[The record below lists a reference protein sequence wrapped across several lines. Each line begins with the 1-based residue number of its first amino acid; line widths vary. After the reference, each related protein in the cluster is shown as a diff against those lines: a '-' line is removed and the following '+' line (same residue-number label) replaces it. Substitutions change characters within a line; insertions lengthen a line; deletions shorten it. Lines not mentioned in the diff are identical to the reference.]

1 MERGFYQIYVVLAVA
16 ASFAITFFAIR
27 GVTKKSTRIRKKFVL
42 VIEGICEFL
51 FVGVFP
57 GIGISITNDKCD
69 THPFE
74 LGSINTAY
82 TLWIIFAF
90 GYLLSR
96 YFKKQLSPIAI
107 LIVAAALVGGAAFCL
122 AICIHFLP
130 MIFAVIFP
138 GFGLLYLSPFL
149 SLLFLTYEIIRLNKF
164 LKEKLNTSDPT
175 AVNKINVFN
184 NWLKKY
190 HLGFTVFL
198 AIPITLAIQAVLHL
212 FGQRADSI
220 IYQFTDSCGY
230 LLSKYQECSCG
241 GDHYLCSIAANGNK
255 KLVKPTRFGVR
266 ANEKIVVN
274 RQLLIANAFENWL
287 EDYTPRLHK
296 VVRHTYDSMGIPV
309 NKWSKHKHFANIL
322 YLLMKPLEWLFLL
335 WLYLLDTKPENRIA
349 KQYLPKKELNEFLNS
364 N

>member
-1 MERGFYQIYVVLAVA
+1 METGFYQIYILLAVA
-16 ASFAITFFAIR
+16 ASFATLFFAIR
-27 GVTKKSTRIRKKFVL
+27 GVTKKPITKRKFFIQ
-42 VIEGICEFL
+42 VIEGLCEFL
-51 FVGVFP
+51 FIAVFP
-57 GIGISITNDKCD
+57 GIGIAVTDDKCD

-74 LGSINTAY
+74 LGSLNTTY
-82 TLWIIFAF
+82 TLWIVFALA
-90 GYLLSR
+90 YLLSR
-96 YFKKQLSPIAI
+96 YFKKYLSPI
-107 LIVAAALVGGAAFCL
+107 LISVVASALIGGALFCL

-138 GFGLLYLSPFL
+138 GFGLLYLSPFV
-149 SLLFLTYEIIRLNKF
+149 SLLFLILEMIRLNKF
-164 LKEKLNTSDPT
+164 LREKLKTTTSEIVT
-175 AVNKINVFN
+175 KIDTFN

-190 HLGFTVFL
+190 HLRFTAFL
-198 AIPITLAIQAVLHL
+198 SAPLILAIQAALYL

-266 ANEKIVVN
+266 ANEKIIVN

-287 EDYTPRLHK
+287 EDYMPRLHK

-309 NKWSKHKHFANIL
+309 NKWSKHKHFANII
-322 YLLMKPLEWLFLL
+322 YVLMKPLEWLFLI
-335 WLYLLDTKPENRIA
+335 WLYLFDTKPENRIA